1 MMTLLVS
8 LWLWRGVDP
17 EGVVFRLLRLEIL
30 LWLNTLLAPDLQ
42 QQLLRHNENSDSA
55 LQVSEAIN

>member
-17 EGVVFRLLRLEIL
+17 EGVVWRLLRLEIL